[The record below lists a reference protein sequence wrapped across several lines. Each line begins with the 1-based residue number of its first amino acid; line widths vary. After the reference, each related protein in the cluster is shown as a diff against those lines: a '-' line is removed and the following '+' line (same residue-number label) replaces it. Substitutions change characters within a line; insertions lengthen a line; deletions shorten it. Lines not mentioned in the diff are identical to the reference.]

1 MDWESSLYENQPI
14 LNRDGTM
21 ALELVL
27 QILLEGNNWSS
38 HKASIFDHHRHPGD
52 IFFPVI
58 YHFLGFSQV
67 LQVGKTIGF
76 FQVCCVQSNQSY
88 GTNFRE
94 DLLIISTWGENFTW
108 TDNALLPVN
117 HWWQAC
123 LSRSTDCLNFRRQS
137 CWMSQCVQPGILWK
151 WSSKPTTMIF

>member
-1 MDWESSLYENQPI
+1 
-14 LNRDGTM
+14 M

-88 GTNFRE
+88 GTNLRE

-108 TDNALLPVN
+108 TDNALLPHPDPQSNVN
-117 HWWQAC
+117 VHLLGTESLWFQEDLCEIFWERYYLWGSHKTSEAPVLLSSQKYPNLRLRGC
-123 LSRSTDCLNFRRQS
+123 L
-137 CWMSQCVQPGILWK
+137 
-151 WSSKPTTMIF
+151 